1 MAYRKFSVV
10 TFILEAAVLL
20 AIAVGTVIIM
30 GRKEKTDSSYIG
42 KGCRPALRAIFD
54 AAALLLAGVTF
65 VACSALFR
73 FPALRLY
80 MLAAAALGFWLYL
93 KSLHRLLAFLAGK
106 MYNTYRSGRRAK
118 RAKPKRPS
126 AYDERGKN

>member
-1 MAYRKFSVV
+1 MNSVAV
-10 TFILEAAVLL
+10 CIACAACGAVSGLFCGPLL
-20 AIAVGTVIIM
+20 L
-30 GRKEKTDSSYIG
+30 IG
-42 KGCRPALRAIFD
+42 KGCRPALRAVFD
-54 AAALLLAGVTF
+54 AAALLLAGLLF

-80 MLAAAALGFWLYL
+80 MLAASAFGFWLYL

-126 AYDERGKN
+126 AYDERGKI

>member
-42 KGCRPALRAIFD
+42 KAVMECGDRLTPEQMISLGRVSSPRLSGNGKHILYTVTYTSIEENRA
-54 AAALLLAGVTF
+54 
-65 VACSALFR
+65 
-73 FPALRLY
+73 
-80 MLAAAALGFWLYL
+80 
-93 KSLHRLLAFLAGK
+93 
-106 MYNTYRSGRRAK
+106 
-118 RAKPKRPS
+118 
-126 AYDERGKN
+126 